1 MGEDAFKKFFISN
14 YQRTMS
20 QALSLVKNEEVA
32 RDIVQDSFE
41 QLFHSCR
48 DMSDE
53 EMRGFLCTILC

>member
-1 MGEDAFKKFFISN
+1 MGENAFKKFFLSN
-14 YQRTMS
+14 YQRAMS

-41 QLFHSCR
+41 QLYHSCR

-53 EMRGFLCTILC
+53 EMRNYL